1 MDQYYLVYDQTP
13 AEKYGEDYLRV
24 GIAPKNPVD
33 NIGVSKKEI
42 IEKAFSR
49 FEYIF
54 ATVLVVCIV
63 GMVCVIYWFCQI
75 DPEDGEASKLKI
87 WQKEQHKRRVKI
99 LNKHSHLSTNFTVQS
114 NKHSSSC
121 RGDSVSHQSHHLIQ
135 DIDEDDSL
143 SQNRI

>member
-87 WQKEQHKRRVKI
+87 W
-99 LNKHSHLSTNFTVQS
+99 
-114 NKHSSSC
+114 
-121 RGDSVSHQSHHLIQ
+121 
-135 DIDEDDSL
+135 
-143 SQNRI
+143 